1 MMPADPPLN
10 AETQPSGLP
19 GSETPRIN
27 QLVSWWKNARDYQSA
42 NREQMAIDED
52 FIDGDQWTADDRQ
65 TMESRGQM
73 PLVFNEIR
81 VAVQWVLGTER
92 RTRIDWKIIP
102 REAGDVGGSQ
112 RNTIG
117 GR

>member
-52 FIDGDQWTADDRQ
+52 SIVCR
-65 TMESRGQM
+65 SS
-73 PLVFNEIR
+73 
-81 VAVQWVLGTER
+81 AVH
-92 RTRIDWKIIP
+92 
-102 REAGDVGGSQ
+102 
-112 RNTIG
+112 
-117 GR
+117 